1 MFFIEALSLNSE
13 EKGEVGNNPV
23 SNSNPAALEE
33 K

>member
-1 MFFIEALSLNSE
+1 MFFIEHLNSKE
-13 EKGEVGNNPV
+13 RGECKDRNNPV